1 MIIEKWPPDRVIRL
15 TMSMWFKSFL
25 AFLTLFSQSEDGFSI
40 SSFSCWVRLFHESR
54 TMEGVLSD
62 RRWRPWTTSN
72 GPTFDTVLIGPSCW
86 YTDVLKI
93 GYYVIHSIT
102 HLLYYGFLLRNY
114 LGLHHYTWHSVSWNR
129 QYAGSIT
136 QHFILRHF
144 YYVTLYITSLLLC
157 NFLYYV
163 ITIT

>member
-1 MIIEKWPPDRVIRL
+1 MIIEKWSPDRPVFDSWWVNRL

-25 AFLTLFSQSEDGFSI
+25 AFLTLFNQSEDGFSI

-72 GPTFDTVLIGPSCW
+72 GPTFDTILIGPSCW

-93 GYYVIHSIT
+93 GYYVICYVTLFI
-102 HLLYYGFLLRNY
+102 FKWFILLRK
-114 LGLHHYTWHSVSWNR
+114 L
-129 QYAGSIT
+129 
-136 QHFILRHF
+136 F
-144 YYVTLYITSLLLC
+144 YYVID
-157 NFLYYV
+157 FYYV
-163 ITIT
+163 IISSSISRDGIQLAHFYKVVETIT